1 MNVHL
6 DIILPSPTP
15 TKVEVLQFSISH
27 LIVDQILIYH
37 TVSLRFIWLQIT
49 KLVKSNHKE
58 SRKCPKKAMS
68 WLALVKLVALNYSF
82 YFLKIYQMH
91 PNIIFIVKCI
101 GIPTFGTSTVSTSR
115 SCDHVM
121 SYRFSTVLFYSD
133 SVKSSKRVFK
143 YKNHQ
148 KFMKILGASYEN
160 DLLVSRLTPI
170 NPWFLTLRKPL
181 RIKTIPRW
189 RSLRSS

>member
-6 DIILPSPTP
+6 DIILPPPTP

-37 TVSLRFIWLQIT
+37 TVSFRFIWLQIT

-121 SYRFSTVLFYSD
+121 SYRFSTVLFGLIE
-133 SVKSSKRVFK
+133 VNCPKVFSNTRII
-143 YKNHQ
+143 KNSW
-148 KFMKILGASYEN
+148 KFWVHHTKMTY
-160 DLLVSRLTPI
+160 
-170 NPWFLTLRKPL
+170 W
-181 RIKTIPRW
+181 
-189 RSLRSS
+189 